1 MAWLT
6 EHPTAL
12 FAEFEKQFGAPEVVA
27 ATYVNE
33 MTPAEL
39 LKRLRVRRI
48 VAAILVVVTV
58 AAAIALG
65 VWISFMSWVKEEAEK
80 GMGGTIIISY
90 EEGPVERI
98 SDGTLPRTTSNEIF
112 YDEVVYGE

>member
-48 VAAILVVVTV
+48 VAAILVVVTI

-65 VWISFMSWVKEEAEK
+65 VWISFMRWVKKEAEK
-80 GMGGTIIISY
+80 GMGGTMKITTELI
-90 EEGPVERI
+90 EEKHI

>member
-1 MAWLT
+1 LAWLT

-48 VAAILVVVTV
+48 VAAILVVVT
-58 AAAIALG
+58 ASAAIALG

-80 GMGGTIIISY
+80 GMGGTIKISY
-90 EEGPVERI
+90 EEGPVEYI
-98 SDGTLPRTTSNEIF
+98 SDGTLPRDAGNETI
-112 YDEVVYGE
+112 YYEVVYEE